1 MTPRFDETVLL
12 YAGSF
17 NPFTRGHLRIVERAL
32 AIAAAVIVGVG
43 HNPDKPG
50 NPSARERVDE
60 ICKALSKLPAEL
72 RERVEVVTY
81 TGLTAEFA
89 RSLGVSALLRG
100 VRGVQDFEFERN
112 LADVNLKVLGMDT
125 VILCAEPE
133 YSYISSSVIRELAS
147 HGHDVSGLLP

>member
-1 MTPRFDETVLL
+1 M
-12 YAGSF
+12 
-17 NPFTRGHLRIVERAL
+17 
-32 AIAAAVIVGVG
+32 
-43 HNPDKPG
+43 
-50 NPSARERVDE
+50 
-60 ICKALSKLPAEL
+60 